1 MKILGLTYSIANK
14 FGYNRILFFI
24 SFLIILA
31 LQTSGQTFSDNATNY
46 GGGWTNT
53 SNGGTGFQ
61 AWGLANDGPSAGHFR
76 GNPIND
82 GMSNAGIGAT
92 SFGMF
97 GSSTQYAYALRNFN
111 SAMAVGD
118 IFSFYWAMNF
128 DCGIS
133 GSKGWELRSGGTNIF
148 GVNNGNSAAITYNGV
163 STGTVSSNYGTTPML
178 VTIQRISCDQ
188 YTVSI
193 TRRNTADGTFSV
205 TISSALAID
214 NIRIYI
220 GAQENSDGRRNMY
233 FNAFQIQ
240 KPTRYQSRAS
250 GNWGD
255 AAVWQISTD
264 GGTSWSNAV
273 TAPSGTYDIFTILNG
288 HSITLNSAS
297 TASSLTINS
306 GGTFNNGTGQTI
318 TFPCNG
324 TITNAG
330 TFNRNTGT
338 VTFTGT
344 GSVTGPVGFHNLNI
358 SGGLTLDPG
367 LNASTINGTF
377 TLNSGGFIAAAPPKY
392 ATGSTLRY
400 NTGGTYNRSA
410 EWPSGTPV
418 ETSPHHVTVAAGTTL
433 NLDVL
438 TGPTG
443 NNSHYDSEGR
453 TMYGDLDL
461 YGTLTMGSNSGTM
474 AEDLIVTGNVTI
486 RNTGGLILGSQKPS
500 DVKIAD
506 IQIGLNW
513 VIEQGGFFD
522 ASRRA
527 VIFNGTTTTEQTF
540 TSGNAIENFGYI
552 IVNKP
557 VIGGIEG
564 TVKMFCDAYVYG
576 QNQGSII
583 QLLNGSLDLN
593 GRSMTLQVRD
603 SINNVNQNILIDGT
617 PGNLTRRV
625 FNSSVTTAS
634 FNITH
639 YRPTPSPAHV
649 DTVKRNS
656 ASLSELSFGSNI
668 IVTVGSTT
676 GNVGINFGSGITT
689 INGTLRINERGF
701 VDINPPTYAT
711 NSLLQYN
718 TGGNYNRN
726 VEWNASSGPGYPFNV
741 QLSTSGTLLRAGGA
755 ILSSA
760 TDNRGIAL
768 NLAGSLT
775 IDAGTTFD
783 MTNSNSHNMTVPLTV
798 GLDINNA
805 GILLASQATGG
816 DIILG
821 RSWSRT
827 GAGVFTPYFRSV
839 TFNTSRDAT
848 MAAPGIGETFYDLII
863 SKPSAGIIGNTTT
876 PFLGYRVTLNSPAA
890 VTNNLNLTSGYF
902 VTSSANL
909 LTINAGGSATGGAI
923 ETFVSGPLRKLGS
936 TDFVFPVG
944 RITNSG
950 ATEQFHYRPI
960 AIATLGA
967 SADYTAQFYR
977 DNPYLQGPISTAAK
991 NAGLQVI
998 SYCEYWDL
1006 TRATGTNS
1014 IMVTPSWSTHPVWS
1028 SKCNAVDYVLNT
1040 SALRVV
1046 PFNGPNPLPGASQW
1060 GDADFGQSG
1069 TGTGNQSY
1077 IQTISW
1083 NAALNYNKFVLGST
1097 NWQLAPLPFEMKFF
1111 KASGKENIVQLE
1123 WSVNFNQQVKTYVI
1137 ERSRDGIHFESL
1149 KQVLARTN
1157 EVNSSYMDI
1166 DPSPFNGWGYYRLR
1180 ITDISGQTTYTA
1192 TQKVWMGKKSTLIQL
1207 MPNPAVSDL
1216 WVNIS
1221 EPEKITELNL
1231 MNGIGQVLYKNNR
1244 INSLN
1249 RIDVSSL
1256 SPGIYYIR
1264 IIGKDGVYV
1273 ETFVKK

>member
-1 MKILGLTYSIANK
+1 MSLLYLISPFSSKYKTGVFSFVL
-14 FGYNRILFFI
+14 ILFFSICHNQSFSQSTTGIYESYAILNINGSGNVFYDLNANTALSDFNGINLGTFTSSNSIIFVGGENKTFKCNGGNVTAGNIYYRVYRTSSSPGGFTGIALGFI
-24 SFLIILA
+24 SDDGGGCGGN
-31 LQTSGQTFSDNATNY
+31 QTWRGTTGATNILSGLAPGAY
-46 GGGWTNT
+46 TIEVYSDAPGSPSTAFA
-53 SNGGTGFQ
+53 SNGGANYKATFILSGNYYSKASGNLELIASWGTNLDGTGTTPDNFTTESITYNIRNN
-61 AWGLANDGPSAGHFR
+61 ATPTLGANWTVS
-76 GNPIND
+76 
-82 GMSNAGIGAT
+82 GA
-92 SFGMF
+92 
-97 GSSTQYAYALRNFN
+97 GSSVILGDGTNACNFSLPSSLTFSAVSISISNIGTLTFAANSTMSALTVLNT
-111 SAMAVGD
+111 
-118 IFSFYWAMNF
+118 
-128 DCGIS
+128 
-133 GSKGWELRSGGTNIF
+133 GSVNMTSGGTLSF
-148 GVNNGNSAAITYNGV
+148 A
-163 STGTVSSNYGTTPML
+163 
-178 VTIQRISCDQ
+178 
-188 YTVSI
+188 
-193 TRRNTADGTFSV
+193 
-205 TISSALAID
+205 
-214 NIRIYI
+214 
-220 GAQENSDGRRNMY
+220 
-233 FNAFQIQ
+233 
-240 KPTRYQSRAS
+240 
-250 GNWGD
+250 
-255 AAVWQISTD
+255 
-264 GGTSWSNAV
+264 
-273 TAPSGTYDIFTILNG
+273 
-288 HSITLNSAS
+288 
-297 TASSLTINS
+297 S
-306 GGTFNNGTGQTI
+306 GGTFNNSGVFTRGV
-318 TFPCNG
+318 G
-324 TITNAG
+324 S
-330 TFNRNTGT
+330 

-344 GSVTGPVGFHNLNI
+344 GTVVGAVNFHNLNT
-358 SGGLTLDPG
+358 SGGLTLGAG
-367 LNASTINGTF
+367 LNQSTVHGTF
-377 TLNSGGFIAAAPPKY
+377 TLNSGGFVAASAPKY

-443 NNSHYDSEGR
+443 DNSHYDSEGR

-506 IQIGLNW
+506 IQLGLNW

-557 VIGGIEG
+557 VISGVEG

-576 QNQGSII
+576 QNQGSIV

-760 TDNRGIAL
+760 IDNRGIAL

-805 GILLASQATGG
+805 GILLASQAAGG

-890 VTNNLNLTSGYF
+890 VTNNLNLISGYF

-909 LTINAGGSATGGAI
+909 LTLNSAATSTGGAI
-923 ETFVSGPLRKLGS
+923 ESFVSGPMRKLGS
-936 TDFVFPVG
+936 ADFSFPVG

-1014 IMVTPSWSTHPVWS
+1014 IVVTPSWSTHPVWS
-1028 SKCNAVDYVLNT
+1028 SKCNAVEYVLNT

-1192 TQKVWMGKKSTLIQL
+1192 TQKVWMGKKSTLIQV

-1221 EPEKITELNL
+1221 EPEKVTELNL